1 MWGSHIKYLIPIF
14 PNYLSIICCFFFK
27 ILDITVQFRRRMYM
41 AFENEN
47 NFQVEVVAS
56 GNASFPYTFTVT
68 VMDIEATQ
76 LVDYIFSTLP
86 LTFEEGQ
93 LSAAFTLPIIDDN
106 LVEGNET
113 FKLSISVPQT
123 SRDSG
128 ISEGE
133 INMTLLLIKDN
144 DGKSACYY
152 AVHWSTVHTVCT
164 YVQHGLIHV

>member
-1 MWGSHIKYLIPIF
+1 MWGCHIRYLIPFF
-14 PNYLSIICCFFFK
+14 PNFLSIIYCFFLK
-27 ILDITVQFRRRMYM
+27 IPDITIQFRRRMYM
-41 AFENEN
+41 AFEYEN

-56 GNASFPYTFTVT
+56 GNASFPYTFEVT

-76 LVDYIFSTLP
+76 QVDYVFSPLN
-86 LTFEEGQ
+86 LTFEQGQ
-93 LSAAFTLPIIDDN
+93 LSTAFTLPIIDDN

-113 FKLSISVPQT
+113 FKLLINVPQIT
-123 SRDSG
+123 RDSG

-133 INMTLLLIKDN
+133 INMTVLLIKDN

-164 YVQHGLIHV
+164 YNMV